1 MTHNLACVRRVAGT
15 SQATAHGHGGA
26 HSRTL
31 TTRRTPPP
39 AIGSCPR
46 LLAPPRAANQRSR
59 RGAEGRAHACIGRDA
74 RGRSLQGGRQ
84 RFRRPRMMVHMP
96 ERRPNTPRACHASS
110 CCLTDAMA
118 IESPAM
124 GQTLE
129 FPFIYSGI
137 PYQNFPCFS
146 SSGFNSTG
154 FRSKCF
160 LRGPALHSFLSAHIP
175 CCPSDPLDLS
185 WVERAGAATASTG
198 EALGGIANCF
208 CSKVLSVQAGG
219 CRSAKRWRRA
229 HHPPQLPTRTGGPSS
244 RTCWKAPVKARPY
257 FFGLHA
263 RCPPKFPYTGPG
275 KAGGGNGND
284 LCRVLLA
291 LGRTSRVTVVE
302 GPPALATVGKHTGQ
316 SNSCTAVCART
327 HRHAHAT
334 RTHTQTCAC
343 AYTHTP
349 RVQAHPKVWH
359 IRKSVC
365 DRHRANPGE
374 R

>member
-1 MTHNLACVRRVAGT
+1 
-15 SQATAHGHGGA
+15 
-26 HSRTL
+26 
-31 TTRRTPPP
+31 
-39 AIGSCPR
+39 
-46 LLAPPRAANQRSR
+46 
-59 RGAEGRAHACIGRDA
+59 
-74 RGRSLQGGRQ
+74 
-84 RFRRPRMMVHMP
+84 
-96 ERRPNTPRACHASS
+96 
-110 CCLTDAMA
+110 
-118 IESPAM
+118 
-124 GQTLE
+124 
-129 FPFIYSGI
+129 
-137 PYQNFPCFS
+137 
-146 SSGFNSTG
+146 
-154 FRSKCF
+154 
-160 LRGPALHSFLSAHIP
+160 
-175 CCPSDPLDLS
+175 
-185 WVERAGAATASTG
+185 VERAGAATASTG

-291 LGRTSRVTVVE
+291 LGRASRVTVGE